1 MLRVCTGVIIGSVGT
16 GCSSTGTVTRPPSA
30 SLVADEEA
38 LALPPPGGPAIVGV
52 VERSRANGLEQTI
65 SLATTARVSGQNH
78 LKIEFYGADVSSG
91 PSAAFRTINEREI
104 LREAAAAIPGVRLS
118 RRSAFLQNTY
128 GPFAYAA
135 GRSAFGDT
143 CIYAWQQIRA
153 GTAAQGIGRN
163 FGMIQ
168 VRWRLC
174 DAFAGEHQLLSAVY
188 GYTITGT
195 FDGPAWNP
203 FGEPNRADS
212 RLGKTG
218 YPIYPTDGG
227 ALGGLP
233 MGYAGGIDPR
243 RTSAI
248 ADHPSR
254 RSARPSQ
261 PAPKG
266 QPQAKGPSVPRPDQV
281 ATQAAADPSGSAQQR
296 ETVKRPAVAVPS
308 PEAISTSRP

>member
-1 MLRVCTGVIIGSVGT
+1 M
-16 GCSSTGTVTRPPSA
+16 
-30 SLVADEEA
+30 ADERA
-38 LALPPPGGPAIVGV
+38 LALPPPGGPAIIGV
-52 VERSRANGLEQTI
+52 VERSRGNGLEQTI

-78 LKIEFYGADVSSG
+78 LKIEFYGADMSSG
-91 PSAAFRTINEREI
+91 PSAAFRTIDEREI
-104 LREAAAAIPGVRLS
+104 LREAAAAIPSVRLS
-118 RRSAFLQNTY
+118 RRNAFLQNTY

-153 GTAAQGIGRN
+153 GTTSQGIGRN

-174 DAFAGEHQLLSAVY
+174 DAFAGEQQLLSAVY

-195 FDGPAWNP
+195 FDGPAWDP

-218 YPIYPTDGG
+218 YPIYPADSA
-227 ALGGLP
+227 ALGGLS

-243 RTSAI
+243 RTAAMTS
-248 ADHPSR
+248 HPSR

-266 QPQAKGPSVPRPDQV
+266 PAQARGPSVPSPDQV
-281 ATQAAADPSGSAQQR
+281 ARQAAADPSASAQPN
-296 ETVKRPAVAVPS
+296 ETVKRPAVTVPS
-308 PEAISTSRP
+308 PETISTSRP